1 MTPTETFRNLPE
13 AKRLRVLQAAGRE
26 FAEQGFAGAS
36 MNRLAAGLGIA
47 KGSLFKY
54 FGSKEGCFRAVFD
67 QGVTE
72 FARRMRAARATGPAH
87 ESFLPRLERLVRAAL
102 LFVAENPDIYRI
114 YLKMRVQE
122 DFPLRAAVLH
132 EVRANVHRLLA
143 PQLIAA
149 RDRGE
154 LRPDL
159 DVHTAVFVLD
169 AVLDRFLQEQA
180 FPPGA
185 GTDPEEEFQK
195 LITLV
200 RHGLGAEEQS

>member
-1 MTPTETFRNLPE
+1 MAPTETFRNLPK
-13 AKRLRVLQAAGRE
+13 AKRLRVLEAAERE

-67 QGVTE
+67 QGVAD
-72 FARRMRAARATGPAH
+72 FARCMRAARADALEH
-87 ESFLPRLERLVRAAL
+87 EPFLLRLERLVLAAL

-122 DFPLRAAVLH
+122 DFPLRTDVLH

-143 PQLIAA
+143 PLLVAA

-159 DVHTAVFVLD
+159 DVDTAVFVLD
-169 AVLDRFLQEQA
+169 AVLDRFLQEHA

-185 GTDPEEEFQK
+185 GTDPEEEFHK
-195 LITLV
+195 LITLL
-200 RHGLGAEEQS
+200 RRGLGAEEQS